1 MYTLISIRTDS
12 GSLVPKY
19 KHHTIIPPSKKDIL
33 AKAKQALKWTDNKPT
48 YIVVPTATHSFTYQI
63 SPEDE

>member
-12 GSLVPKY
+12 WTLVPKHKY
-19 KHHTIIPPSKKDIL
+19 HTTIPPSKKDIL
-33 AKAKQALKWTDNKPT
+33 AKAKQALKRTDNKPT
-48 YIVVPTATHSFTYQI
+48 YIVVPTATHSFTYKI